1 MDGVGGTIKNKVF
14 RDVKSEKTQITDAES
29 FSKYADNTM
38 VSSLYICLNVMFSKN
53 QMTSTMPQRLPALWR
68 SIRLPGNS
76 MMTMYVS

>member
-14 RDVKSEKTQITDAES
+14 RDVKSEKKQITDAES

-38 VSSLYICLNVMFSKN
+38 ISSLYICLNVMFSKN
-53 QMTSTMPQRLPALWR
+53 QMTSRMPQRLPALWG
-68 SIRLPGNS
+68 SIRLSGNS